1 MRRSTAAL
9 AALMIILG
17 GASGFLLAG
26 LIGHRGDVAQP
37 DPIHPAP
44 AAGPGSPQVSS
55 GSPADEGQAAA
66 DPGLAGKRPVPD
78 ELPDVTLPDLAG
90 TQHALKDWKGH
101 LLLVNFWA
109 TWCEPCRREIPLL
122 KRLRHEHASQG
133 VEIVGIAVDFRDAV
147 QQYVHEVGLD
157 YPILIGEQEGLKAVN
172 AFGMD
177 AAFPFTVFVDRAGR
191 IITLKVGELHAEDA
205 RLILTHIEAV
215 DQGRQSAAEA
225 REQINRGMATLALKR
240 AQAEGQSVPR

>member
-1 MRRSTAAL
+1 MSRSTAAL
-9 AALMIILG
+9 AAVMIILG
-17 GASGFLLAG
+17 GASGFLLAE

-37 DPIHPAP
+37 DAGHPAP
-44 AAGPGSPQVSS
+44 PAGLGLRQDGSGSAAGAGM
-55 GSPADEGQAAA
+55 AEA
-66 DPGLAGKRPVPD
+66 DPGLAGKRPVPE

-90 TQHALKDWKGH
+90 TPHTLKDWKGH

-122 KRLRHEHASQG
+122 KRLRREHASQG
-133 VEIVGIAVDFRDAV
+133 VEIVGIAVDFREAV
-147 QQYVHEVGLD
+147 QRYMREVGID
-157 YPILIGEQEGLKAVN
+157 YPVLIGEQEGLNAVN

-205 RLILTHIEAV
+205 RLILTNIEAV
-215 DQGRQSAAEA
+215 DQGRQTAAQA
-225 REQINRGMATLALKR
+225 REQIDQGMAALALKR
-240 AQAEGQSVPR
+240 AQAESTLKSR